1 MCIIKAQL
9 LLTGCWLQATK
20 RYRVSRMRNGEI
32 RNKII
37 FTTEAHGIARKKE
50 MLGFYLNKTGKQVF
64 ITSPKAE

>member
-1 MCIIKAQL
+1 
-9 LLTGCWLQATK
+9 LQATK